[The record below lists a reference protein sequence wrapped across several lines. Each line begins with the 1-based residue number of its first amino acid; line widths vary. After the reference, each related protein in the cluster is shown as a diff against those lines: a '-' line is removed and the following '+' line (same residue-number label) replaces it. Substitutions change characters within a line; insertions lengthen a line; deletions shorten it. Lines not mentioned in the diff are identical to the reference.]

1 MSISH
6 TANAARYGNAKPQ
19 TGANSTTRSQSGS
32 GNKSSGAP
40 HRVPGEVEL
49 AILRLVELLKGQ
61 VGRTTIAQILA
72 GSKAKKITEREL
84 HKNEFHGAFA
94 GVGEKGLLSI
104 VDTIVERGEIR
115 VTPGLYPKVLIAPA
129 GKQKIAA
136 ES

>member
-1 MSISH
+1 M
-6 TANAARYGNAKPQ
+6 
-19 TGANSTTRSQSGS
+19 
-32 GNKSSGAP
+32 
-40 HRVPGEVEL
+40 PGEVEL

-61 VGRTTIAQILA
+61 VGENDNR
-72 GSKAKKITEREL
+72 SNSRRKKAKKITEREL

-129 GKQKIAA
+129 GKQKIAG